1 MPVKTRKSNSSNDNK
16 SIQHPNIVTNTN
28 TINNNI
34 NRIVFVTVGTT
45 HFDLLTQ
52 TVDTPTFADAL
63 IDAGYTHL
71 IIQAGAGNYQPHKL
85 FGNHY
90 NKDTYYYH
98 SSSERRDSSKGN
110 CDRSNTGSR
119 ELQLS
124 VEWFEY
130 TPSLASYLEKAA
142 LVISHAGAGSLF
154 ETLRMRKPLIAVPN
168 PALMDDHQKELAEK
182 LEDMGHLVSATV
194 EELIEV
200 VGRMDVEVLV
210 PYEAG
215 NAKGIVEK
223 INQLL

>member
-1 MPVKTRKSNSSNDNK
+1 MPANTRKSNSSNNNK
-16 SIQHPNIVTNTN
+16 SIKHPNVDNNTN
-28 TINNNI
+28 TINNNN

-45 HFDLLTQ
+45 NFDLLTQ

-71 IIQAGAGNYQPHKL
+71 IIQAGAGKYQPHKL
-85 FGNHY
+85 FRNHH
-90 NKDTYYYH
+90 NKETYYYH
-98 SSSERRDSSKGN
+98 SSSERRGTILGNGDSS
-110 CDRSNTGSR
+110 NTSSR
-119 ELQLS
+119 ELQLP

-130 TPSLASYLEKAA
+130 TPSLASYLENAA

-154 ETLRMRKPLIAVPN
+154 ETLRMRRPLIAVPN

-200 VGRMDVEVLV
+200 VGRMDVEALV